1 MKIYLATPM
10 NGRPIEDIKEKIADC
25 ASLLAKKGID
35 FFNPFSEAI
44 AMDNAVDGVVE
55 DKRPVEILCNAAKYI
70 EDCSSVLFIGSM
82 DELRQSLG
90 CQVELVI
97 AVNYGKGFY
106 LYDDGEII
114 EIESLELTWKF
125 SRRTKGQLR

>member
-1 MKIYLATPM
+1 MKVYLATPM
-10 NGRPIEDIKEKIADC
+10 NGRSIEEIKERITDC
-25 ASLLAKKGID
+25 ASLLADNKVD
-35 FFNPFSEAI
+35 FFNPFLETVAE
-44 AMDNAVDGVVE
+44 DNLLDGAVR
-55 DKRPVEILCNAAKYI
+55 DKRPIEILCNAAKYI
-70 EDCSSVLFIGSM
+70 EDCSSVLFIGTM
-82 DELRQSLG
+82 DELKQSLG

-114 EIESLELTWKF
+114 EIGSLELTWEF

>member
-1 MKIYLATPM
+1 MKVYLATPM
-10 NGRPIEDIKEKIADC
+10 NGRSIEEIKERIADW
-25 ASLLAKKGID
+25 ASILADNKVD
-35 FFNPFSEAI
+35 FFNPFLETVAE
-44 AMDNAVDGVVE
+44 DNLLDGAVR
-55 DKRPVEILCNAAKYI
+55 DKRPIETLCNAAKYI
-70 EDCSSVLFIGSM
+70 EDCSSVLFIGTM
-82 DELRQSLG
+82 DELKQSLG

-114 EIESLELTWKF
+114 EIESLKLTWEF

>member
-10 NGRPIEDIKEKIADC
+10 NGRSIEEIKERIADC
-25 ASLLAKKGID
+25 ASLLANSGID

-44 AMDNAVDGVVE
+44 ATDNAVDGVVA
-55 DKRPVEILCNAAKYI
+55 DKRPVEILCNAARYI
-70 EDCSSVLFIGSM
+70 EDCSSVLFLGTM
-82 DELRQSLG
+82 DELKQSLG

-106 LYDDGEII
+106 LYDDGEVI
-114 EIESLELTWKF
+114 EIESLELTWEF

>member
-1 MKIYLATPM
+1 M

-55 DKRPVEILCNAAKYI
+55 AHDG
-70 EDCSSVLFIGSM
+70 VLVL
-82 DELRQSLG
+82 D
-90 CQVELVI
+90 
-97 AVNYGKGFY
+97 AH
-106 LYDDGEII
+106 
-114 EIESLELTWKF
+114 LELHGDH
-125 SRRTKGQLR
+125 RHAGARHRIHVIHAGDARQHLLGRPGHQ

>member
-1 MKIYLATPM
+1 MKVYLATPM
-10 NGRPIEDIKEKIADC
+10 NGRSIEEIKERIADW
-25 ASLLAKKGID
+25 ASILADNKVD
-35 FFNPFSEAI
+35 FFNPFLETVAE
-44 AMDNAVDGVVE
+44 DNLLDGAVR
-55 DKRPVEILCNAAKYI
+55 DKRPTEILCNAAKYI
-70 EDCSSVLFIGSM
+70 EDCSSVLFIGTM
-82 DELRQSLG
+82 DELKQSLG

-114 EIESLELTWKF
+114 EIESLKLTWEF